1 MGSRSGERLRLSRT
15 IRRLSPFSK
24 YPDGNDTNRQPSPD
38 HARSPS
44 PARADAQRNVELLI
58 AAAREA
64 FTAHGPNAS
73 LDDIARAAGVGAGTL
88 YRHFPTRLALFEAV
102 YRDSVE
108 RLCADG
114 ERLAETE
121 PPAEALVDWL
131 KGFVTVVSQKRGLAA
146 ALTEEGRTS
155 ELFVQ
160 CHTMINATGATLL
173 DRAKAAGAV
182 REDLALGDLLKMA
195 KAFALALRPHRREP
209 PSPSACSF
217 PVDGGLRPRNGA
229 SPRSDG
235 PGRPTPTPCSRG
247 NLRRAAATSSSF
259 GVLVTP

>member
-1 MGSRSGERLRLSRT
+1 METTPTSNLPPITPVVR
-15 IRRLSPFSK
+15 
-24 YPDGNDTNRQPSPD
+24 
-38 HARSPS
+38 AR
-44 PARADAQRNVELLI
+44 RADAQRNVELLI

-64 FTAHGPNAS
+64 FTAHGPSAS

-114 ERLAETE
+114 ERLAATE
-121 PPAEALVDWL
+121 PPADALVHWL

-160 CHTMINATGATLL
+160 CHTMINATGAALL

-182 REDLALGDLLKMA
+182 RDDLALGDLLKMA
-195 KAFALALRPHRREP
+195 KAFAIAAESSPEGAALAERLLVL
-209 PSPSACSF
+209 SM
-217 PVDGGLRPRNGA
+217 DGLRPQG
-229 SPRSDG
+229 
-235 PGRPTPTPCSRG
+235 T
-247 NLRRAAATSSSF
+247 TSA
-259 GVLVTP
+259 